1 MTCCYKLAS
10 ETILTFRC
18 LFCQSQFTDGEVNQ
32 QHLNN
37 TGLEIQVAEGDIKR
51 SHLKFQD
58 KATSSHQA
66 FLLSTREVLV
76 RECVKLASAI
86 RRAAAGCVTPSTGA
100 DEDDFPYMQL
110 DKVAQAVSRETF
122 GPLYLVT

>member
-1 MTCCYKLAS
+1 MNRCCDDHGFTCARHLDC
-10 ETILTFRC
+10 C
-18 LFCQSQFTDGEVNQ
+18 QFTDGEANQ

-37 TGLEIQVAEGDIKR
+37 AGIQIQVAEGDVKR

-66 FLLSTREVLV
+66 FLLYTRE
-76 RECVKLASAI
+76 
-86 RRAAAGCVTPSTGA
+86 
-100 DEDDFPYMQL
+100 L
-110 DKVAQAVSRETF
+110 DKVTRAVSRETF